1 MGTTPAV
8 ETAPGTERD
17 RGRCQTGIAGL
28 DDILGGGIPKG
39 NLVLIAGT
47 VGTGK
52 TTLTLEYLV
61 RGAER
66 GDRSIF
72 LSMTESTAKL
82 VQNLSSFE
90 FFRPDLLQNG
100 SLVLVD
106 VPAIYEKLGLDR
118 EEMSAEE
125 VDLLLRTIRDLVA
138 ELGAKRLVLDSVT
151 GVSYRIRKEERIRDF
166 ILRLGQ
172 AMSQLDCTTLLVSE
186 IGPTPGRYSL
196 SGVEEAIVDGVILL
210 GNTRRQGD
218 LLRVIQVIKMRGT
231 PHSRAQYVIELTPIG
246 LLMAPH
252 LKGGGHEST

>member
-1 MGTTPAV
+1 MEAPPLV
-8 ETAPGTERD
+8 EPLLPGKD
-17 RGRCQTGIAGL
+17 RGRCVTGIEGL

-39 NLVLIAGT
+39 NLVLVAGT

-52 TTLTLEYLV
+52 TTLTLEFLV

-66 GDRSIF
+66 GERSIF
-72 LSMTESTAKL
+72 LSMTESTEKL

-90 FFRPDLLQNG
+90 FFQSKLIRDG
-100 SLVLVD
+100 SLVLID
-106 VPAIYEKLGLDR
+106 VPAIYQKLGLSPD
-118 EEMSAEE
+118 EMSAEE
-125 VDLLLRTIRDLVA
+125 VDLLLRAIRDLVV
-138 ELGAKRLVLDSVT
+138 ELGAKRLVLDSLT
-151 GVSYRIRKEERIRDF
+151 SVSYRIRKEERIRDF

-172 AMSQLDCTTLLVSE
+172 TMNQLDCTALLVSE

-196 SGVEEAIVDGVILL
+196 NGVEEAIVDGVILL

-218 LLRVIQVIKMRGT
+218 ILRVIQIIKMRGT

-252 LKGGGHEST
+252 LKGGRAEGP